1 MIPRREQQQRVAEIY
16 FYVKY
21 WESYSGLCSDEM
33 VRGYFL
39 VTILSKAT

>member
-16 FYVKY
+16 FYV
-21 WESYSGLCSDEM
+21 EILGDSGLCSDEM